1 MCRIDDD
8 FGTNSMPLNPGD
20 DAESGAESETLG
32 RRVEM
37 LGRELTD
44 SVKRVKYLSTVSL
57 D

>member
-8 FGTNSMPLNPGD
+8 FGTNSMPLNLNPGD

-37 LGRELTD
+37 LGRELMD
-44 SVKRVKYLSTVSL
+44 SVKRVKYLSIS
-57 D
+57 